1 MSKAVHQQL
10 QSELQAFKEQLAE
23 VKRVLQTDTA
33 ANRITGIQDIALP
46 AATAPPAN
54 RSGDNSETP
63 ALATEFQAL
72 RKEFDALRAV
82 IDGNYNPRSYAT
94 AGPHNQKGKRT
105 RKKAR
110 VEDKQQQQGD
120 TSAPTSTSTYTTTSS
135 ANPDPPVNRAKE
147 RVTGSRKIW
156 GTLKSTTTAAVSST
170 LAKLTSVQSETQV
183 QVKRKY
189 KLSDKKTVRWW
200 FVVRGTEEVLT
211 KIENE
216 WERVS

>member
-1 MSKAVHQQL
+1 MW
-10 QSELQAFKEQLAE
+10 
-23 VKRVLQTDTA
+23 
-33 ANRITGIQDIALP
+33 
-46 AATAPPAN
+46 
-54 RSGDNSETP
+54 
-63 ALATEFQAL
+63 
-72 RKEFDALRAV
+72 
-82 IDGNYNPRSYAT
+82 
-94 AGPHNQKGKRT
+94 
-105 RKKAR
+105 
-110 VEDKQQQQGD
+110 QGV
-120 TSAPTSTSTYTTTSS
+120 TSAPTSTSSTSTTTSS

-211 KIENE
+211 KIKNE
-216 WERVS
+216 WERVSLQTNWKIEPVLHFQPATDSAESESQSSTVSAESPSETTSQPFLGGD